1 MSNHPELPRRR
12 LRARLT
18 PHRAEDLVID
28 TTTWLVMIAFS
39 VTVIYPFWKILLD
52 SISTPVEVYRM
63 GLKLWPR
70 ETTLD
75 AYSSVF
81 SKNTIGIAYLNT
93 ILRTLAGTTLTLM
106 VSFGAAYALSK
117 RFLPGNKIIT
127 LLMIFTMFFSGGLIA
142 TYLWMKELG
151 LHNNRLALILPPA
164 ASAYYIIIMRNFFR
178 AIPPDLEES
187 ALIDGASVYR
197 ILFSIVV
204 PVSLPVV
211 ATIGLWSIVF
221 HWNAW
226 FDALIYNSK
235 PHLLVLQL
243 LLRRILIENQATTLF
258 EMELESEATFV
269 EETIIAATLF
279 VSIGPVILV
288 YPFIQR
294 YFVKGIMTGS
304 LKG

>member
-1 MSNHPELPRRR
+1 MTLGLRRGRRALNPRS
-12 LRARLT
+12 
-18 PHRAEDLVID
+18 AEDAVID
-28 TTTWLVMIAFS
+28 TATWLVMIAFS
-39 VTVIYPFWKILLD
+39 VSVIYPFYKIFLD
-52 SISTPVEVYRM
+52 SISTPLEVYRI

-70 ETTLD
+70 ATTLD
-75 AYSSVF
+75 AYGSVF
-81 SKNTIGIAYLNT
+81 SRNTIGIAYLNT
-93 ILRTLAGTTLTLM
+93 VLRTVAGTTLTLL
-106 VSFGAAYALSK
+106 VSFCAAYALSK
-117 RFLPGNKIIT
+117 RFLPGNRIIT

-187 ALIDGASVYR
+187 AVMDGASVYR
-197 ILFSIVV
+197 ILFAIVV

-221 HWNAW
+221 HWNSW
-226 FDALIYNSK
+226 FDALIYNSQ
-235 PHLLVLQL
+235 PRLLVLQL
-243 LLRRILIENQATTLF
+243 MLRRILIENQATTLF
-258 EMELESEATFV
+258 DMELESEATFV

-279 VSIGPVILV
+279 VSIGPVILI

>member
-1 MSNHPELPRRR
+1 MTLRVRRNRALSPRS
-12 LRARLT
+12 
-18 PHRAEDLVID
+18 AEDFFID
-28 TTTWLVMIAFS
+28 GATWLVMIAFS
-39 VTVIYPFWKILLD
+39 VSVIYPFYKIFLD
-52 SISTPVEVYRM
+52 SISTPLEVYRI

-70 ETTLD
+70 ATTLD
-75 AYSSVF
+75 AYGSVF
-81 SKNTIGIAYLNT
+81 SRNTIGIAYLNT
-93 ILRTLAGTTLTLM
+93 VVRTVAGTTLTLL
-106 VSFGAAYALSK
+106 VSFCAAYALSK
-117 RFLPGNKIIT
+117 RFLPGNRIIT

-187 ALIDGASVYR
+187 AVMDGASVYR
-197 ILFSIVV
+197 ILFAIVV

-221 HWNAW
+221 HWNSW
-226 FDALIYNSK
+226 FDALIYNSQ
-235 PHLLVLQL
+235 PRLLVLQL
-243 LLRRILIENQATTLF
+243 MLRRILIENQATTLF

>member
-1 MSNHPELPRRR
+1 MTLGLRRGRRALNPRS
-12 LRARLT
+12 
-18 PHRAEDLVID
+18 AEDAVID

-39 VTVIYPFWKILLD
+39 VSVIYPFYKIFLD
-52 SISTPVEVYRM
+52 SISTPLEVYRI

-70 ETTLD
+70 ATTLD
-75 AYSSVF
+75 AYGSVF
-81 SKNTIGIAYLNT
+81 SRNTIGIAYLNT
-93 ILRTLAGTTLTLM
+93 VLRTVAGTTLTLL
-106 VSFGAAYALSK
+106 VSFCAAYALSK
-117 RFLPGNKIIT
+117 RFLPGNRIIT

-187 ALIDGASVYR
+187 AVMDGASVYR
-197 ILFSIVV
+197 ILFAIVV

-221 HWNAW
+221 HWNSW
-226 FDALIYNSK
+226 FDALIYNSQ
-235 PHLLVLQL
+235 PRLLVLQL
-243 LLRRILIENQATTLF
+243 MLRRILIENQATTLF
-258 EMELESEATFV
+258 DMELESEATFV
-269 EETIIAATLF
+269 KETIIAATLF
-279 VSIGPVILV
+279 VSIGPVILI

>member
-1 MSNHPELPRRR
+1 MSMTLRRR
-12 LRARLT
+12 RQRALSPRG
-18 PHRAEDLVID
+18 AEDYLID
-28 TTTWLVMIAFS
+28 GATWLVMIAFS
-39 VTVIYPFWKILLD
+39 VSVVYPFWKIFLD
-52 SISTPVEVYRM
+52 SISTPLEVYRI

-70 ETTLD
+70 ATTLD
-75 AYSSVF
+75 AYGSVF
-81 SKNTIGIAYLNT
+81 SRNTIGIAYLNT
-93 ILRTLAGTTLTLM
+93 VLRTVAGTSLTLL
-106 VSFGAAYALSK
+106 VSFCAAYALSK
-117 RFLPGNKIIT
+117 RFLPGNRIIT

-187 ALIDGASVYR
+187 AVMDGASVYR
-197 ILFSIVV
+197 ILFAIVV

-221 HWNAW
+221 HWNSW
-226 FDALIYNSK
+226 FDALIYNSQ
-235 PHLLVLQL
+235 PRLLVLQL
-243 LLRRILIENQATTLF
+243 MLRRILIENQATTLF

>member
-1 MSNHPELPRRR
+1 MSMTLRRR
-12 LRARLT
+12 RQRRALSPRG
-18 PHRAEDLVID
+18 AEDYLID
-28 TTTWLVMIAFS
+28 GATWLVMIAFS
-39 VTVIYPFWKILLD
+39 VSVLYPFWKIFLD
-52 SISTPVEVYRM
+52 SISTPLEVYRI

-70 ETTLD
+70 ATTLD
-75 AYSSVF
+75 AYGSVF
-81 SKNTIGIAYLNT
+81 SRNTIGIAYLNT
-93 ILRTLAGTTLTLM
+93 VLRTVAGTSLTLL
-106 VSFGAAYALSK
+106 VSFCAAYALSK
-117 RFLPGNKIIT
+117 RFLPGNRIIT

-187 ALIDGASVYR
+187 AVMDGASVYR
-197 ILFSIVV
+197 ILFAIVV

-221 HWNAW
+221 HWNSW
-226 FDALIYNSK
+226 FDALIYNSQ
-235 PHLLVLQL
+235 PRLLVLQL
-243 LLRRILIENQATTLF
+243 MLRRILIENQATTLF

>member
-1 MSNHPELPRRR
+1 MSMTLRRR
-12 LRARLT
+12 RQRRALSPRG
-18 PHRAEDLVID
+18 AEDYLID
-28 TTTWLVMIAFS
+28 GATWLVMIAFS
-39 VTVIYPFWKILLD
+39 VSVVYPFWKIFLD
-52 SISTPVEVYRM
+52 SISTPLEVYRI
-63 GLKLWPR
+63 GLKLWPHA
-70 ETTLD
+70 TTLD
-75 AYSSVF
+75 AYGSVF
-81 SKNTIGIAYLNT
+81 SRNTIGIAYLNT
-93 ILRTLAGTTLTLM
+93 VLRTVAGTSLTLL
-106 VSFGAAYALSK
+106 VSFCAAYALSK
-117 RFLPGNKIIT
+117 RFLPGNRIIT

-187 ALIDGASVYR
+187 AVMDGASVYR
-197 ILFSIVV
+197 ILFAIVV

-221 HWNAW
+221 HWNSW
-226 FDALIYNSK
+226 FDALIYNSQ
-235 PHLLVLQL
+235 PRLLVLQL
-243 LLRRILIENQATTLF
+243 MLRRILIENQATTLF

>member
-1 MSNHPELPRRR
+1 M
-12 LRARLT
+12 
-18 PHRAEDLVID
+18 
-28 TTTWLVMIAFS
+28 
-39 VTVIYPFWKILLD
+39 
-52 SISTPVEVYRM
+52 YRI

-70 ETTLD
+70 ATTLD
-75 AYSSVF
+75 AYGSVF
-81 SKNTIGIAYLNT
+81 SRNTIGIAYLNT
-93 ILRTLAGTTLTLM
+93 VLRTVAGTSLTLL
-106 VSFGAAYALSK
+106 VSFCAAYALSK
-117 RFLPGNKIIT
+117 RFLPGNRIIT

-187 ALIDGASVYR
+187 AVMDGASVYR
-197 ILFSIVV
+197 ILFAIVV

-221 HWNAW
+221 HWNSW
-226 FDALIYNSK
+226 FDALIYNSQ
-235 PHLLVLQL
+235 PRLLVLQL
-243 LLRRILIENQATTLF
+243 MLRRILIENQATTLF

>member
-1 MSNHPELPRRR
+1 MTLGLRRGRRALNPRS
-12 LRARLT
+12 
-18 PHRAEDLVID
+18 AEDAVID

-39 VTVIYPFWKILLD
+39 VSVIYPFYKIFLD
-52 SISTPVEVYRM
+52 SISTPLEVYRI

-70 ETTLD
+70 ATTLD
-75 AYSSVF
+75 AYGSVF
-81 SKNTIGIAYLNT
+81 SRNTIGIAYLNT
-93 ILRTLAGTTLTLM
+93 VLRTVAGTTLTLL
-106 VSFGAAYALSK
+106 VSFCAAYALSK
-117 RFLPGNKIIT
+117 RFLPGNRIIT

-187 ALIDGASVYR
+187 AVMDGASVYR
-197 ILFSIVV
+197 ILFAIVV

-221 HWNAW
+221 HWNSW
-226 FDALIYNSK
+226 FDALIYNSQ
-235 PHLLVLQL
+235 PRLLVLQL
-243 LLRRILIENQATTLF
+243 MLRRILIENQATTLF
-258 EMELESEATFV
+258 DMELESEATFV

-279 VSIGPVILV
+279 VSIGPVILI

>member
-1 MSNHPELPRRR
+1 MTLTFRRR
-12 LRARLT
+12 QRRALSPRS
-18 PHRAEDLVID
+18 AEDYLID
-28 TTTWLVMIAFS
+28 GATWLVMIAFS
-39 VTVIYPFWKILLD
+39 VSVIYPFWKIFLD
-52 SISTPVEVYRM
+52 SISTPLEVYRI

-70 ETTLD
+70 ATTLD
-75 AYSSVF
+75 AYGSVF
-81 SKNTIGIAYLNT
+81 SRNTIGIAYLNT
-93 ILRTLAGTTLTLM
+93 VLRTVAGTSLTLL
-106 VSFGAAYALSK
+106 VSFCAAYALSK
-117 RFLPGNKIIT
+117 RFLPGNRIIT

-187 ALIDGASVYR
+187 AVMDGASVYR
-197 ILFSIVV
+197 ILFAIVV

-221 HWNAW
+221 HWNSW
-226 FDALIYNSK
+226 FDALIYNSQ
-235 PHLLVLQL
+235 PRLLVLQL
-243 LLRRILIENQATTLF
+243 MLRRILIENQATTLF

>member
-1 MSNHPELPRRR
+1 MTLRVRRNRALSPRS
-12 LRARLT
+12 
-18 PHRAEDLVID
+18 AEDFLID
-28 TTTWLVMIAFS
+28 GATWLVMIAFS
-39 VTVIYPFWKILLD
+39 VSVIYPFYKIFLD
-52 SISTPVEVYRM
+52 SISTPLEVYRI

-70 ETTLD
+70 ATTLD
-75 AYSSVF
+75 AYGSVF
-81 SKNTIGIAYLNT
+81 SRNTIGIAYLNT
-93 ILRTLAGTTLTLM
+93 VVRTVAGTTLTLL
-106 VSFGAAYALSK
+106 VSFCAAYALSK
-117 RFLPGNKIIT
+117 RFLPGNRIIT

-187 ALIDGASVYR
+187 AVMDGASVYR
-197 ILFSIVV
+197 ILFAIVV

-221 HWNAW
+221 HWNSW
-226 FDALIYNSK
+226 FDALIYNSQ
-235 PHLLVLQL
+235 PRLLVLQL
-243 LLRRILIENQATTLF
+243 MLRRILIENQATTLF